1 MSISK
6 YPSHA
11 ADIDWFFS
19 LRTSGPPSVMS
30 WNNASMH
37 VIWPASFPS
46 FYWEGVFLS
55 LTRFLHARD

>member
-6 YPSHA
+6 QPSHA

-19 LRTSGPPSVMS
+19 PRTSAQLGVMS

-37 VIWPASFPS
+37 VIHLTPPPPFC
-46 FYWEGVFLS
+46 WEGIFLS
-55 LTRFLHARD
+55 LTRFLHVRD